1 LWRRVAAAWRLLL
14 VGIRLPLHLRA
25 LRSLTAAAAGRA
37 LLRLRGLLRLLATAA
52 AGRALLRP
60 AGVRLLTLLL
70 LTLLLLTLLLLALL
84 LRTRLLR

>member
-1 LWRRVAAAWRLLL
+1 MRRRVATAWRLLL
-14 VGIRLPLHLRA
+14 AGVGLPLHLRA
-25 LRSLTAAAAGRA
+25 LRPLTAAAAGRA

-60 AGVRLLTLLL
+60 VGVRLLT
-70 LTLLLLTLLLLALL
+70 LALL